1 MKQVATRVFDDLM
14 DLNHSQ
20 VQDQASRQFI
30 SQVWNHVELGASRLI
45 DSQVA
50 SSLRNQVR
58 EDLDQQT
65 MSYHSIN

>member
-14 DLNHSQ
+14 DLNYSQ
-20 VQDQASRQFI
+20 VRDQVRDQVQ
-30 SQVWNHVELGASRLI
+30 SQVWNQVELEASRLI

>member
-20 VQDQASRQFI
+20 VQDQASRQLI

>member
-1 MKQVATRVFDDLM
+1 MKEVATQVFDHLM
-14 DLNHSQ
+14 NLNYSQ
-20 VQDQASRQFI
+20 VRDQDRDQVQ
-30 SQVWNHVELGASRLI
+30 SQVWTQVELKASRLI
-45 DSQVA
+45 DTQVT

>member
-14 DLNHSQ
+14 DLNYSQ
-20 VQDQASRQFI
+20 VLDQASRQFI
-30 SQVWNHVELGASRLI
+30 SQVWNHVELQASRLI